1 MRTKTI
7 IEGFK
12 NSQKFRVIF
21 KGDGSENDVGFYMTI
36 KQMTE
41 QFATANARAICWVA
55 LAQLSYERR
64 MADATRK
71 PIPTGLGT
79 TIRGKQ
85 IQVDL
90 VWIMFNIEYIE
101 VDQPVKHAREIVSDL
116 LDSRFLDCGAF
127 AQVYRCGDEILKI
140 FEDDKGYL
148 AYLEGLSK
156 LQEVNSYAPVI
167 NYVKVF
173 TSG

>member
-36 KQMTE
+36 QQMTE
-41 QFATANARAICWVA
+41 QFATATHRALCWEA
-55 LAQLSYERR
+55 MIRLSYERR
-64 MADATRK
+64 TAEATRK
-71 PIPTGLGT
+71 PIPAGLGT

-90 VWIMFNIEYIE
+90 V
-101 VDQPVKHAREIVSDL
+101 
-116 LDSRFLDCGAF
+116 
-127 AQVYRCGDEILKI
+127 
-140 FEDDKGYL
+140 
-148 AYLEGLSK
+148 
-156 LQEVNSYAPVI
+156 
-167 NYVKVF
+167 
-173 TSG
+173 

>member
-41 QFATANARAICWVA
+41 MFATVNARVICWEA
-55 LAQLSYERR
+55 LIQLSYERR
-64 MADATRK
+64 TADATSK
-71 PIPTGLGT
+71 PVPTGLGT

-85 IQVDL
+85 VQVDL
-90 VWIMFNIEYIE
+90 V
-101 VDQPVKHAREIVSDL
+101 
-116 LDSRFLDCGAF
+116 
-127 AQVYRCGDEILKI
+127 
-140 FEDDKGYL
+140 
-148 AYLEGLSK
+148 
-156 LQEVNSYAPVI
+156 
-167 NYVKVF
+167 
-173 TSG
+173 

>member
-21 KGDGSENDVGFYMTI
+21 KGDGSENDIGFYMSI
-36 KQMTE
+36 QQMTE
-41 QFATANARAICWVA
+41 QFATVMARSLCWEA
-55 LAQLSYERR
+55 LIQLSYERR

-79 TIRGKQ
+79 TIRGRQ

-90 VWIMFNIEYIE
+90 
-101 VDQPVKHAREIVSDL
+101 A
-116 LDSRFLDCGAF
+116 
-127 AQVYRCGDEILKI
+127 
-140 FEDDKGYL
+140 
-148 AYLEGLSK
+148 
-156 LQEVNSYAPVI
+156 
-167 NYVKVF
+167 
-173 TSG
+173 

>member
-41 QFATANARAICWVA
+41 MFATVNARVICWEA
-55 LAQLSYERR
+55 LIQLSYERR
-64 MADATRK
+64 TAEATSK
-71 PIPTGLGT
+71 PVPTGLGT

-85 IQVDL
+85 VQVDL
-90 VWIMFNIEYIE
+90 V
-101 VDQPVKHAREIVSDL
+101 
-116 LDSRFLDCGAF
+116 
-127 AQVYRCGDEILKI
+127 
-140 FEDDKGYL
+140 
-148 AYLEGLSK
+148 
-156 LQEVNSYAPVI
+156 
-167 NYVKVF
+167 
-173 TSG
+173 